1 MKVQALSL
9 LIAASSSLM
18 AAAFAPP
25 ASSSTRRLGL
35 LPFSTSKLSAMIVD
49 PSSLLCDFTHSVDS
63 IHNVVLPSM
72 TLADLDSDAIADA
85 AAIASSSAVASPP
98 PDAGNGWFGFL
109 TLPIEFIL
117 QLIHSSLAGVGLSSN
132 AWGVSI
138 IVMTIVIK
146 ALTFPLTRSQLE
158 STNKMQAL
166 QPTIKA
172 LQAKYQSNPE
182 VMNQKIAEVYQTNEV
197 NPLAGCIPSLVQI
210 PVFIG
215 LYRAVL
221 NLAKD
226 NALDEPFLF
235 LPNLEGP
242 TYGADPAH
250 GSDWLFKNWVD
261 GVPPLGWEHTIAF
274 LSIPVFLTISQ
285 VISMNLMQPKS
296 DDPQQ
301 AQANV
306 ILKVLPFMVGW
317 FALNVPA
324 ALGIYWVVNNIVTTA
339 TTLYIRSSM
348 PKMEIMSGGGGGT
361 STMMSSSTTTAANFN
376 PTPMNDRAVGFG
388 GRSGADAGDGMK
400 TITPV
405 VDAEIVAQDAYATVG
420 GNEMPDI
427 PAAPTGKRGT
437 KKKKRRKD

>member
-1 MKVQALSL
+1 M
-9 LIAASSSLM
+9 M

-25 ASSSTRRLGL
+25 ASSSRRTTTTSSSSTSRPTRLSAVPSVVDVVVPSFHLVQDL
-35 LPFSTSKLSAMIVD
+35 LPA
-49 PSSLLCDFTHSVDS
+49 HVDS
-63 IHNVVLPSM
+63 IHRVLSFSSSSSIA
-72 TLADLDSDAIADA
+72 LADLDSDAIADA
-85 AAIASSSAVASPP
+85 AAIAASSSSSSVVADP
-98 PDAGNGWFGFL
+98 GNGWFGFL
-109 TLPIEFIL
+109 TLPIEYLL
-117 QLIHSSLAGVGLSSN
+117 QLIHSALATMGVSSN

-138 IVMTIVIK
+138 IAMTVVIK
-146 ALTFPLTRSQLE
+146 GLTFPLTRSQLE

-166 QPTIKA
+166 QPTIKS

-182 VMNQKIAEVYQTNEV
+182 VMNQKIAEVYQQNEV

-221 NLAKD
+221 NLAKE

-261 GVPPLGWEHTIAF
+261 GVPSLGWEQTIAF

-285 VISMNLMQPKS
+285 VISMNLMQPKT

-339 TTLYIRSSM
+339 TTLYIRNSM
-348 PKMEIMSGGGGGT
+348 PKMEIATGGGGT
-361 STMMSSSTTTAANFN
+361 AATMSSSSTTTTTTTFN
-376 PTPMNDRAVGFG
+376 PTPMNERAVGFG
-388 GRSGADAGDGMK
+388 GRGSDSGDGMK

-405 VDAEIVAQDAYATVG
+405 VVDAEIVAGEDYATVG
-420 GNEMPDI
+420 GDDMPDI

>member
-1 MKVQALSL
+1 
-9 LIAASSSLM
+9 
-18 AAAFAPP
+18 
-25 ASSSTRRLGL
+25 
-35 LPFSTSKLSAMIVD
+35 
-49 PSSLLCDFTHSVDS
+49 
-63 IHNVVLPSM
+63 M
-72 TLADLDSDAIADA
+72 TLLADLDAGAAFSTADA
-85 AAIASSSAVASPP
+85 AAKAIAEAPP
-98 PDAGNGWFGFL
+98 AADAGNGWFGFL
-109 TLPIEFIL
+109 TLPIEFLL
-117 QLIHSSLAGVGLSSN
+117 QAIHGALSSGGVSSN

-138 IVMTIVIK
+138 IGMTVVIK
-146 ALTFPLTRSQLE
+146 ALTFPLTKSQLE

-182 VMNQKIAEVYQTNEV
+182 VMNQKIAEVYQQNEV

-221 NLAKD
+221 NLAKE

-261 GVPPLGWEHTIAF
+261 GVPSLGWEHTIAF

-301 AQANV
+301 QQANV

-324 ALGIYWVVNNIVTTA
+324 ALGIYWVVNNVVTTA
-339 TTLYIRSSM
+339 TTLYIRNSM
-348 PKMEIMSGGGGGT
+348 PKMEVSGGGA
-361 STMMSSSTTTAANFN
+361 STMMSSSSASTTTNFN
-376 PTPMNDRAVGFG
+376 PTPMNERAVGFG
-388 GRSGADAGDGMK
+388 NRGSDSGDGMK
-400 TITPV
+400 TITPI
-405 VDAEIVAQDAYATVG
+405 DAEIVSEEDYATVG
-420 GNEMPDI
+420 GNDALDL
-427 PAAPTGKRGT
+427 PAAPMGKKGT
-437 KKKKRRKD
+437 KKKKRRQN

>member
-1 MKVQALSL
+1 MKNLALALVLSAPS
-9 LIAASSSLM
+9 IIS
-18 AAAFAPP
+18 AFAPVRTP
-25 ASSSTRRLGL
+25 VGILHAPT
-35 LPFSTSKLSAMIVD
+35 KLSATTFD
-49 PSSLLCDFTHSVDS
+49 LSSLHDMSPHVDAVNHFFSS
-63 IHNVVLPSM
+63 IMLSDGGIDASSLVVTPAA
-72 TLADLDSDAIADA
+72 TDAVVAADA
-85 AAIASSSAVASPP
+85 
-98 PDAGNGWFGFL
+98 DNGWFGFL
-109 TLPIEFIL
+109 TGPIEGL
-117 QLIHSSLAGVGLSSN
+117 LKLIHVGLTSMGLSAD

-146 ALTFPLTRSQLE
+146 VLTFPLTKSQLE

-182 VMNQKIAEVYQTNEV
+182 VMNQKIAEVYQQNEV

-221 NLAKD
+221 NLAKE

-261 GVPPLGWEHTIAF
+261 GVPSLGWENTIAF
-274 LSIPVFLTISQ
+274 LSIPIFLTISQ
-285 VISMNLMQPKS
+285 VISMNLMQPKT

-301 AQANV
+301 QQANV

-324 ALGIYWVVNNIVTTA
+324 ALGLYWVVNNIVTTA
-339 TTLYIRSSM
+339 STLYVRNTM
-348 PKMEIMSGGGGGT
+348 PAPDVVASGG
-361 STMMSSSTTTAANFN
+361 SSAASSAVIESRTVDFN
-376 PTPMNDRAVGFG
+376 PTAMNERAVGFG
-388 GRSGADAGDGMK
+388 NRDSAGGESMR
-400 TITPV
+400 TITPI
-405 VDAEIVAQDAYATVG
+405 DAEVVAEDG
-420 GNEMPDI
+420 EEMSSVPDI
-427 PAAPTGKRGT
+427 SSESKGKRG
-437 KKKKRRKD
+437 KKKKRRN